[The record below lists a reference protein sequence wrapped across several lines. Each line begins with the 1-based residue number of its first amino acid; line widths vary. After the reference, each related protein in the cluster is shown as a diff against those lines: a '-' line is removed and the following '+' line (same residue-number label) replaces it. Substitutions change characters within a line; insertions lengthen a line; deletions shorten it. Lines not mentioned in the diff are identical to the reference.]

1 MPQLM
6 LFEAEKPYNQIEIQ
20 ESFVSLLKSFIERN
34 IDKRPIYLTL
44 DVMQTEPEL
53 MKSYI
58 LKPEGLAFRV
68 YKEEPI
74 VHYSKLNS
82 LILDDILKKES
93 DYLNH
98 LDIGM
103 RQNIATTYVNIARFH
118 YRQNQLDSALVAA
131 KKSLLFE
138 KNNQFAN
145 QMVNEL
151 K

>member
-1 MPQLM
+1 MVQ
-6 LFEAEKPYNQIEIQ
+6 YH
-20 ESFVSLLKSFIERN
+20 
-34 IDKRPIYLTL
+34 
-44 DVMQTEPEL
+44 EL
-53 MKSYI
+53 Y
-58 LKPEGLAFRV
+58 
-68 YKEEPI
+68 
-74 VHYSKLNS
+74 S